1 MKYSLLR
8 GLNLRCHFKIPG
20 HIFPYAA
27 PSTEAFGE
35 NSPLGERQGCRS
47 FSEGLGSPFRKPS
60 TKASARRIKAAS
72 GWPFFWILF
81 FGQAKK
87 SIAVVGPRT
96 DIKQPVATA
105 TQNPN
110 TLLNKTLTQFLLLA
124 ILLTST
130 ASWAGSPFYLT
141 AERSFTNTEAPN
153 VRLDYTLTDQPM
165 LLRVLKANNLET
177 FLDGQFNVS
186 RSYEQ
191 PVSELNP
198 GHYFAKGLND
208 AQSPLKLLRGMLDVE
223 FRKSLKETNFSG
235 SVLTVTEK
243 PLVSVPQQV
252 LVAPPKGFT
261 VVKESYLDLLR
272 NGQQTHDL
280 GWWFNEDTWSE
291 HRYKVRQVALDPL
304 PDGIYL
310 LQAVQGKNEAQC
322 LIQVSSLA
330 VQVKQSSEQL
340 LVRAMNRD
348 LQPLAGAKVSYRD
361 GRGRWQTL
369 PASTNAAGELSFNSP
384 DGVLDGKL
392 LVRVDAPAAKS
403 GEAARTA
410 LTATDFLPT
419 QAKDDAVFVMTDRP
433 IFKPGE
439 TFYYKGIV
447 RNLQDGQLRIPAF
460 QSKQTDVSL
469 IRADGNATGLQGQ
482 TQLTDFGSF
491 SGSFDLDPSQAP
503 GLYRLLAE
511 IDHKAYGGEFRVRD
525 YIKPTFYL
533 EWLDRSPVVQ
543 VGQPFKLKFRAK
555 RYSGGVPQNVKFEV
569 FLYRKK
575 FEAPQ
580 FVTEAGAG
588 LAAGN
593 DYFGQ
598 VKSAAP
604 LTQPQ
609 RLYSSIEERQAVD
622 ASNPWETAAKLDESG
637 DGSFE
642 FTVPAA
648 DQTDPNKQKP
658 DQEWIYSLMVRAQD
672 AVGGNAIL
680 TDSIY
685 ATLSE
690 AQPAVRFNKTVA
702 AVGDQDLQLLLQ
714 SSYADGKPAAKAGG
728 VVDVMLENPGS
739 GKRNLVKLDFATD
752 ERGQQKLTIPAL
764 KEFGRL
770 TAVARL
776 ESLDGRNLNH
786 PASSQPSTLIVA
798 GSGGEAVA
806 DNPELE
812 LYTPTTILS
821 PGEQAKVF
829 ALLPKAW
836 GNNESGAI
844 WETVAGGRLFDSRSA
859 QAQGRSRWFEVTAK
873 PEYGTGFYHT
883 VTVPVAGGK
892 YKEQTLGFRIVPWE
906 KRLQIA
912 IEPEKAETEPL
923 KPTQI
928 KLQVKRADGSPAAN
942 TEIAVSIVD
951 RAVYAV
957 QAEFRPGIFDFFYPL
972 QRSNLATFYSDDLQ
986 GYGYADLLRKPNFSL
1001 SALKS
1006 QSKLAK
1012 KAMRD
1017 TAGWFPHVVT
1027 DAKGSATIDVDMP
1040 ANVTEWLVTAVA
1052 SDKDGR
1058 IGETT
1063 GQFRSVTDIAVDM
1076 VGPQFLRQGDEV
1088 DVAVK
1093 LTNHLAQPVKLSGSI
1108 SVPDALP
1115 LQSGETAP
1123 QAELA
1128 AKAEQLWPLRLSAN
1142 DRQGAPALKVA
1153 LTAPAGVRVGGA
1165 EEFEIPLKAAAL
1177 PQVYSSVQQDN
1188 LLHVD
1193 LPAQFQPRQVTVRV
1207 NSGLLGATLQAAAM
1221 LVQYPYGCT
1230 EQLAHSTVPNLVLMD
1245 LIERAGLK
1253 PEQLG
1258 PLENT
1263 LKRAKQNAALGI
1275 RKLIQNQKSDGGFAL
1290 WTSDSEATVPV
1301 TLIALQAL
1309 KYANDLQVE
1318 GVNNAY
1324 FKGMDWLNNHA
1335 EGNAAADGFVLSGFA
1350 TVGYAYNAP
1359 WQQQADFVEKLLADA
1374 HAGVGDLIVA
1384 LRIVKAYESQNWHS
1398 FNQQFKDRPQLKTDL
1413 IKRLQLA
1420 LDALDPSNHQ
1430 QQRGELYN
1438 SLGFG
1443 FGLPSLI
1450 SAGLG
1455 TLNEAQA
1462 LPPALEAKLKRWLLQ
1477 SQQNGYWQS
1486 TYDTAQVI
1494 FNSRELLS
1502 KEAAA
1507 AAKQNARSI
1516 SVSSKDGFAL
1526 GALQRI
1532 PGGYLGNFNRFGDTP
1547 DLSEIHLAELNA
1559 DEIANATVSVEVPYP
1574 AVAAR
1579 TAGLEV
1585 QRNFRRITA
1594 KGSELIDMSQAL
1606 KPGDVVV
1613 SEVRVKRSADAGRLA
1628 PGSEYVVIEDGIP
1641 SLAEGLEND
1650 ETYLADAKIQPK
1662 DDSYWANIKETQRYP
1677 DRIVRVAK
1685 LQAGGES
1692 TLYQVWRV
1700 ARAGI
1705 ASIPPASGFDMYNEA
1720 VQGNSLAGRVS
1731 VK

>member
-1 MKYSLLR
+1 MTNYRLIPDWIWFNDLRNLWLKILANDGHKDYSLLF
-8 GLNLRCHFKIPG
+8 NL
-20 HIFPYAA
+20 
-27 PSTEAFGE
+27 
-35 NSPLGERQGCRS
+35 
-47 FSEGLGSPFRKPS
+47 
-60 TKASARRIKAAS
+60 
-72 GWPFFWILF
+72 
-81 FGQAKK
+81 
-87 SIAVVGPRT
+87 
-96 DIKQPVATA
+96 
-105 TQNPN
+105 
-110 TLLNKTLTQFLLLA
+110 TLLLLA
-124 ILLTST
+124 LVMSCS
-130 ASWAGSPFYLT
+130 AQAGSPFYLT
-141 AERSFTNTEAPN
+141 AERSFSNTEAPN
-153 VRLDYTLTDQPM
+153 IRLDYTLTDQPM
-165 LLRVLKANNLET
+165 LIRVLKANNLET

-198 GHYFAKGLND
+198 GHYFAKGLNN

-252 LVAPPKGFT
+252 LVAAPKGFT
-261 VVKESYLDLLR
+261 VVKESYIDLLR

-310 LQAVQGKNEAQC
+310 LQAVQGKNETQC

-348 LQPLAGAKVSYRD
+348 LQPVAGAKVSYRD

-369 PASTNAAGELSFNSP
+369 PASTNAAGELSFNNP
-384 DGVLDGKL
+384 DGMLDGKL
-392 LVRVDAPAAKS
+392 LVRVDAPAAKPN
-403 GEAARTA
+403 EAERTA

-482 TQLTDFGSF
+482 TQLSEFGSF
-491 SGSFDLDPSQAP
+491 SGSFDLDPSQTP
-503 GLYRLLAE
+503 GLHRLLAE

-543 VGQPFKLKFRAK
+543 AGEPFKLKFRAK

-588 LAAGN
+588 LTAGN

-642 FTVPAA
+642 FTVPIA
-648 DQTDPNKQKP
+648 DQDDPNQLKP

-672 AVGGNAIL
+672 TAGGNAIL

-728 VVDVMLENPGS
+728 VVDVMLEQPGS
-739 GKRNLVKLDFATD
+739 DKRSLVKLDFATD

-798 GSGGEAVA
+798 GNVGEAVA

-836 GNNESGAI
+836 GNKESGAI
-844 WETVAGGRLFDSRSA
+844 WETVAGSRLFDSRSA

-928 KLQVKRADGSPAAN
+928 KLQAKRADGSPAAN

-1027 DAKGSATIDVDMP
+1027 DANGTATIDVDMP
-1040 ANVTEWLVTAVA
+1040 ANVTEWLITAVA

-1063 GQFRSVTDIAVDM
+1063 GQFRSVTDVAVDM

-1093 LTNHLAQPVKLSGSI
+1093 LTNHLPQPVKLTGSI
-1108 SVPDALP
+1108 SLPDTLP

-1128 AKAEQLWPLRLSAN
+1128 AKTEQLWPLRLSAN

-1177 PQVYSSVQQDN
+1177 PQVYSSSQQDN
-1188 LLHVD
+1188 LLRID
-1193 LPAQFQPRQVTVRV
+1193 LPALAEPQQVTVRV
-1207 NSGLLGATLQAAAM
+1207 NSGLLGAALQAASM

-1275 RKLIQNQKSDGGFAL
+1275 RKLIQNQKTDGGFAL
-1290 WTSDSEATVPV
+1290 WSTDSEASVPV

-1335 EGNAAADGFVLSGFA
+1335 EGDTIANGFVLSGFA

-1359 WQQQADFVEKLLADA
+1359 WQQQADFVEKVVANV
-1374 HAGVGDLIVA
+1374 HAGADELVA
-1384 LRIVKAYESQNWHS
+1384 AVRIVKAYENQNWHS
-1398 FNQQFKDRPQLKTDL
+1398 FNHQFKDRPQLKSDL
-1413 IKRLQLA
+1413 VKRLQLA
-1420 LDALDPSNHQ
+1420 LDALDPASYQ

-1438 SLGFG
+1438 RLGFG

-1455 TLNEAQA
+1455 TLNDAQA
-1462 LPPALEAKLKRWLLQ
+1462 LPPALEAKLKRGLLQ
-1477 SQQNGYWQS
+1477 TQQNGYWQS

-1494 FNSRELLS
+1494 FNSRELLT

-1516 SVSSKDGFAL
+1516 TVSSKDGFGL

-1532 PGGYLGNFNRFGDTP
+1532 PGGYLGAFNRFGDSP
-1547 DLSEIHLAELNA
+1547 DLSELHLAELNA
-1559 DEIANATVSVEVPYP
+1559 DEVASATVSVEVPYQ

-1579 TAGLEV
+1579 VAGLEV

-1594 KGSELIDMSQAL
+1594 KGSELIDMSQTL

-1613 SEVRVKRSADAGRLA
+1613 SEVRVKRSADTGRPA
-1628 PGSEYVVIEDGIP
+1628 PGSEFVVIEDGIP
-1641 SLAEGLEND
+1641 SLAEGQEND

-1685 LQAGGES
+1685 LQAGGEL

-1700 ARAGI
+1700 ARAGS
-1705 ASIPPASGFDMYNEA
+1705 AAIPPASGFDMYNEA

-1731 VK
+1731 VR

>member
-1 MKYSLLR
+1 M
-8 GLNLRCHFKIPG
+8 N
-20 HIFPYAA
+20 
-27 PSTEAFGE
+27 
-35 NSPLGERQGCRS
+35 
-47 FSEGLGSPFRKPS
+47 
-60 TKASARRIKAAS
+60 KAAS
-72 GWPFFWILF
+72 GSPFLWILS
-81 FGQAKK
+81 FGDAKE

-96 DIKQPVATA
+96 DINKTVAVA

-110 TLLNKTLTQFLLLA
+110 SLTAIISHL
-124 ILLTST
+124 ILLTTLLIPLS
-130 ASWAGSPFYLT
+130 ANAGSPFYLT
-141 AERSFTNTEAPN
+141 AERSFSNTESPN
-153 VRLDYTLTDQPM
+153 IRLDYTLTDQPM
-165 LLRVLKANNLET
+165 MIRVLKANNLET

-198 GHYFAKGLND
+198 GHYFAKGLNA
-208 AQSPLKLLRGMLDVE
+208 AQSPLKLFRGMLDVE
-223 FRKSLKETNFSG
+223 FRKSLKETNFGG

-243 PLVSVPQQV
+243 PLVSVPQQI
-252 LVAPPKGFT
+252 LVAPPSGFQ
-261 VVKESYLDLLR
+261 VVKENYLDLQH
-272 NGQQTHDL
+272 NGQTTQDL
-280 GWWFNEDTWSE
+280 GWWFGQDTWSE
-291 HRYKVRQVALDPL
+291 QRYKTRQIALEPL

-310 LQAVQGKNEAQC
+310 LQAVQGKTEAQC
-322 LIQVSSLA
+322 LIQVSSLSI
-330 VQVKQSSEQL
+330 QIKQSSEQL
-340 LVRAMNRD
+340 LVRAINRD
-348 LQPLAGAKVSYRD
+348 LQPVANAKVSYRD
-361 GRGRWQTL
+361 GRGRWQAV
-369 PASTNAAGELSFNSP
+369 PEATNAAGELSFKNP
-384 DGVLDGKL
+384 EGVLDGKL
-392 LVRVDAPAAKS
+392 LVRVDAPAAKP
-403 GEAARTA
+403 GEAVRTA

-419 QAKDDAVFVMTDRP
+419 QAKDDSVFVLTDRP

-447 RNLQDGQLRIPAF
+447 RNLQDGQLKIPAF
-460 QSKQTDVSL
+460 QSRQTDVSL

-482 TQLTDFGSF
+482 TALTDFGSF
-491 SGSFDLDPSQAP
+491 SGSFDLDPGQTP

-543 VGQPFKLKFRAK
+543 AGQPFNLKFRAK

-580 FVTEAGAG
+580 FVMEAGAG

-593 DYFGQ
+593 DYFGA

-609 RLYSSIEERQAVD
+609 RLFSSIEERQA
-622 ASNPWETAAKLDESG
+622 AELSNPWETAAKLDDNG

-642 FTVPAA
+642 FTVPAGDKEKA
-648 DQTDPNKQKP
+648 
-658 DQEWIYSLMVRAQD
+658 DQEWIYTLMVRAQD
-672 AVGGNAIL
+672 QSGGMAIL
-680 TDSIY
+680 TDNLY

-690 AQPAVRFNKTVA
+690 AQPALSFNKTVA

-714 SSYADGKPAAKAGG
+714 SNYSDGKPAPKAGG
-728 VVDVMLENPGS
+728 VVDVMLEQPGTA
-739 GKRNLVKLDFATD
+739 KRNLVKLDFATD
-752 ERGQQKLTIPAL
+752 ERGQQRLTIPAL

-776 ESLDGRNLNH
+776 ETLDGRSLNH

-836 GNNESGAI
+836 GNNESGPV
-844 WETVAGGRLFDSRSA
+844 WETVAGSRLFDSRGS
-859 QAQGRSRWFEVTAK
+859 QMQGRSRWFEVTAK

-892 YKEQTLGFRIVPWE
+892 YKEQTLGFRIVPKE

-912 IEPEKAETEPL
+912 IQPEKAETEPL
-923 KPTQI
+923 KPTKV
-928 KLQVKRADGSPAAN
+928 KLEVKRADGSPSAN
-942 TEIAVSIVD
+942 TELAVSIVD

-972 QRSNLATFYSDDLQ
+972 QRSNLSTYYSDDLQ
-986 GYGYADLLRKPNFSL
+986 GYGYADLLRKPNFAL
-1001 SALKS
+1001 NALKS

-1017 TAGWFPHVVT
+1017 TAGWFPHVIT
-1027 DAKGSATIDVDMP
+1027 DADGIATIDVEMP
-1040 ANVTEWLVTAVA
+1040 ANITEWLVTAVA

-1063 GQFRSVTDIAVDM
+1063 GQFRSVTDVAVDM

-1088 DVAVK
+1088 ELAVK
-1093 LTNHLAQPVKLSGSI
+1093 LTNHLAEPVKLAGNI
-1108 SVPDALP
+1108 GLPDTLQ
-1115 LQSGETAP
+1115 LQSGEIAP
-1123 QAELA
+1123 KAEMA
-1128 AKAEQLWPLRLSAN
+1128 GKAEQLWPLHLTTNGSQGTAAFKVGLSA
-1142 DRQGAPALKVA
+1142 PAN
-1153 LTAPAGVRVGGA
+1153 VRVGGA

-1177 PQVYSSVQQDN
+1177 PQVYSSSQQDN
-1188 LLHVD
+1188 LLRID
-1193 LPAQFQPRQVTVRV
+1193 LPAEATPRQVSVRV
-1207 NSGLLGATLQAAAM
+1207 NSGLLGASLQAAAM

-1230 EQLAHSTVPNLVLMD
+1230 EQLAHSTVPNLVLLD

-1275 RKLIQNQKSDGGFAL
+1275 RKLIQNQKADGGFSL
-1290 WTSDSEATVPV
+1290 WPGDSEASLPV
-1301 TLIALQAL
+1301 SLIAMQAL
-1309 KYANDLQVE
+1309 KYANDLQLE
-1318 GVNNAY
+1318 GVNSAY
-1324 FKGMDWLNNHA
+1324 YKGTEWLATQAN
-1335 EGNAAADGFVLSGFA
+1335 GNIPLDGFALAGFA
-1350 TVGYAYNAP
+1350 LTGTGYQSP
-1359 WQQQADFVEKLLADA
+1359 WQQQADFVAKVAGDANAGTADLVA
-1374 HAGVGDLIVA
+1374 A
-1384 LRIVKAYESQNWHS
+1384 LRIFMAYEKQSWHS
-1398 FNQQFKDRPQLKTDL
+1398 FNQQFKDQPQLKTNL
-1413 IKRLQLA
+1413 AKRLQQA
-1420 LDALDPSNHQ
+1420 LEAIDPANYQ
-1430 QQRGELYN
+1430 QNRGELYKQ
-1438 SLGFG
+1438 LGFG

-1450 SAGLG
+1450 SSGLG
-1455 TLNEAQA
+1455 TLNDAQA
-1462 LPPALEAKLKRWLLQ
+1462 LPPELETKLKRWLLQ
-1477 SQQNGYWQS
+1477 TQKNGYWTS

-1502 KEAAA
+1502 KEAATA
-1507 AAKQNARSI
+1507 GKQKARTLTAST
-1516 SVSSKDGFAL
+1516 KNGFAL
-1526 GALQRI
+1526 GNLARI
-1532 PGGYLGNFNRFGDTP
+1532 PGGYLGNFSQFGDSP
-1547 DLSEIHLAELNA
+1547 DLSEIRIGELNA
-1559 DEIANATVSVEVPYP
+1559 DEIASATVAVEVPYQ

-1579 TAGLEV
+1579 AAGLDV
-1585 QRNFRRITA
+1585 QRSFRRITA
-1594 KGSELIDMSQAL
+1594 KGSELFDMSQAL

-1613 SEVRVKRSADAGRLA
+1613 SEVRVKRTADAGRPA
-1628 PGSEYVVIEDGIP
+1628 PGSEFVVIEDGIP
-1641 SLAEGLEND
+1641 SLAEGQEND
-1650 ETYLADAKIQPK
+1650 QTYLADAKIQPK
-1662 DDSYWANIKETQRYP
+1662 EDSYWANIKETQRFP

-1685 LQAGGES
+1685 LQPQGEL

-1700 ARAGI
+1700 TRPGNAA
-1705 ASIPPASGFDMYNEA
+1705 IPPATGFDMYNEA
-1720 VQGNSLAGRVS
+1720 VQGNTSSARVS
-1731 VK
+1731 VVK